1 MFRLKNNGCALLALA
16 AMLLSSCTRDDRAA
30 LPSPA
35 ITYQVV
41 RTASKADGTGT
52 YDTDCPFVT
61 WAWYLP
67 ENSAWNGSAESAKL
81 YIPAETVSHRNG
93 SWTTDSPYYW
103 PPTGSL
109 TFMSLSPA
117 TLGTEAECTADEG
130 IILKQ
135 YDISSRQETD
145 LMVADV
151 ASDRTSNPVPTVFR
165 HKLSRVT
172 GFSINTDKDYSITG
186 QDGTHLKGSKRF
198 FINGI
203 SILGLNSTGTF
214 KSGANTGAASPGE
227 WSSLASPKDFSWAG
241 TPATEIAWSQEGTE
255 IPGNGPGYIAVIPQT
270 LTSQSILIEYTIRTY
285 YDDSAPGS
293 DGNFSEEK
301 IIEQVALSSLMPAFA
316 VNTRVA
322 FSITIG
328 LDKMN
333 WSADV
338 QDWDDRQGSDTT
350 I

>member
-1 MFRLKNNGCALLALA
+1 MFLA
-16 AMLLSSCTRDDRAA
+16 ASAMLAVSCTKSERH
-30 LPSPA
+30 P
-35 ITYQVV
+35 
-41 RTASKADGTGT
+41 ADGMRHAIVYQTIQT
-52 YDTDCPFVT
+52 RAEAYDTGSQFVSY
-61 WAWYLP
+61 AWYLP
-67 ENSAWNGSAESAKL
+67 YGSRWESDKGQAQQYISGETISYDESEGNWHAEK
-81 YIPAETVSHRNG
+81 E
-93 SWTTDSPYYW
+93 YYW
-103 PPTGSL
+103 PQAGSL

-117 TLGTEAECTADEG
+117 TLGANAECTADDG
-130 IILKQ
+130 IILRQ
-135 YDISSRQETD
+135 YDISSLQETD

-214 KSGANTGAASPGE
+214 KSGANTSAASPGE
-227 WSSLASPKDFSWAG
+227 WSSLASPKDFAWAG
-241 TPATEIAWSQEGTE
+241 TMATEIAWSQEGTE
-255 IPGNGPGYIAVIPQT
+255 IPGTSTPGYIAVIPQT
-270 LTSQSILIEYTIRTY
+270 LTSQSIRINYTIRTY
-285 YDDSAPGS
+285 YDDAAPGN

-301 IIEQVALSSLMPAFA
+301 ISEQVALSGLMPAFA

-328 LDKMN
+328 LDKME

-338 QDWDDRQGSDTT
+338 QDWDDRQGSNTT